1 MRILITGGS
10 GLLGGVL
17 INASITMGVDII
29 PTHHSTP
36 IGRRSV
42 QMDIEDAEEVKRVLH
57 ETKPT
62 CVIHAAAMTNVDL
75 CEDDP
80 PRAWAINAE
89 ATKHVADA
97 CNDAGAKLMYISTDY
112 VFDGQSGPYSEEAVT
127 HPINVYGESKL
138 AGERF
143 TMANPGNVVARVCVL
158 YGVGRPNFVT
168 WVMDSL
174 RKNMPITV
182 VTDQYNTPTYIGN
195 CAHALLAMCTLGL
208 HGTYHVS
215 GRERLSRYEF
225 ARSIAEVF
233 GLNKN
238 LIKASTSNLLHQR
251 AKRPMDSSLI
261 VEKAEKALGI
271 RFANVREGLTKMKE
285 EMQ

>member
-10 GLLGGVL
+10 GLLGGAL
-17 INASITMGVDII
+17 INASITLGVGII
-29 PTHHSTP
+29 PTYHSTP
-36 IGRRSV
+36 VGRRSV
-42 QMDIEDAEEVKRVLH
+42 QMDIQDAEEVKRVLH
-57 ETKPT
+57 EAEPD

-97 CNDAGAKLMYISTDY
+97 CNNAGAKLIYISTDY

-143 TMANPGNVVARVCVL
+143 TMAHPGNIVARVCVL

-174 RKNMPITV
+174 RKRIPITV
-182 VTDQYNTPTYIGN
+182 VTDQYNTPTYVGN
-195 CAHALLAMCTLGL
+195 CAHALLTMCTLDL

-215 GRERLSRYEF
+215 GRERLNRYEF
-225 ARSIAEVF
+225 ARAIAEVF

-251 AKRPMDSSLI
+251 AKRPTDSSLI
-261 VEKAEKALGI
+261 VEKAEKALGM
-271 RFANVREGLTKMKE
+271 RLANVREGLTKMKE

>member
-10 GLLGGVL
+10 GLLGGAL
-17 INASITMGVDII
+17 INASINVGVDFI
-29 PTHHSTP
+29 PTHHCTP
-36 IGRRSV
+36 VGRRSV
-42 QMDIEDAEEVKRVLH
+42 KMDIEDMEEIKRVLH
-57 ETKPT
+57 EIEPD
-62 CVIHAAAMTNVDL
+62 CVIHTAAMTNVDL

-80 PRAWAINAE
+80 ARAWAINAE

-97 CNDAGAKLMYISTDY
+97 CNDAGTKLIYVSTDY
-112 VFDGQSGPYSEEAVT
+112 VFDGQSGPYPEKAVT

-143 TMANPGNVVARVCVL
+143 TMTNLGNVVARVCVL

-168 WVMDSL
+168 WVIDSL
-174 RKNMPITV
+174 RKNIPITV

-195 CAHALLAMCTLGL
+195 CAQALLTMCTLDL
-208 HGTYHVS
+208 NGTFHVS
-215 GRERLSRYEF
+215 GRERVSRYEF
-225 ARSIAEVF
+225 ARVIAEVF

-251 AKRPMDSSLI
+251 ARRPMDSSLI
-261 VEKAEKALGI
+261 VEKAEKALGM
-271 RFANVREGLTKMKE
+271 RLANVREGLIKMKE

>member
-10 GLLGGVL
+10 GLLGRAV
-17 INASITMGVDII
+17 INASLTMGVDII
-29 PTHHSTP
+29 PTYHSTP
-36 IGRRSV
+36 ADRRSV
-42 QMDIEDAEEVKRVLH
+42 QMDIEDAEEVQRVLQ
-57 ETKPT
+57 ETKPD
-62 CVIHAAAMTNVDL
+62 CVLHAAAMTNVDL

-89 ATKHVADA
+89 GTKHVADA
-97 CNDAGAKLMYISTDY
+97 CDDVGAKLLYISTDY
-112 VFDGQSGPYSEEAVT
+112 VFDGQSGPYSEEAAT

-138 AGERF
+138 AGEGF
-143 TMANPGNVVARVCVL
+143 TLANPGNVVARVCVL

-182 VTDQYNTPTYIGN
+182 VTDQYNTPTYTTN
-195 CAHALLAMCTLGL
+195 CARALLTMCTLDL
-208 HGTYHVS
+208 DGTYHVS
-215 GRERLSRYEF
+215 GRERLNRYEF
-225 ARSIAEVF
+225 ARAIAEVF

-261 VEKAEKALGI
+261 VEKAEKALGM
-271 RFANVREGLTKMKE
+271 RLANVREGLTKMKE